1 MNANKIWMMLLGASM
16 TVGLGACSQDN
27 PWENSSDAE
36 GSINLNLQASGDVK
50 EAIPAVAKNTR
61 AQETLDELYVPQ
73 PEEFRLELTKIDG
86 SWSKTYSTLSDF
98 NGEEGFKVGAY
109 TLKATYGSLEEEGFE
124 KPCFAGETQFTVLE
138 GRTVDAEIV
147 ASLANTMVSVDYTE
161 AFKNYFLA
169 YSANVHSNGGDFVTF
184 EQTETRP
191 AFVAPGDVAVGLTLT
206 RPDGKTASVQPCSF
220 AAVARHHYH
229 ITFDV
234 NNGEVGAAQLEVIF
248 DDTLTEENVF
258 VDLTEEL
265 FTTSAPTV
273 TAVGFESGITVE
285 VLNGEASTT
294 PLKFNVIAGG
304 QLKEATLVVNS
315 DNGYRPAFG
324 SEINLIGADAT
335 YQQLIK
341 SAGIDAKGFFRN
353 PDVMAVLDI
362 TGFSKTLPKGNYTI
376 SLVAKDQLDRVCE
389 PVSVNLTVKALEFTP
404 AESTTIPFGSTE
416 ATIEVAFNGSNPA
429 DITFQA
435 MDDNGNYVNAPVT
448 KTVEITRTSRAVVTK
463 SYAYTMTLPQT
474 ERKEIK
480 VKVLYK
486 GTEKGI
492 VTVTVTDPVY
502 EVAHD
507 AYATKADFKFA
518 ASDASMSNLL
528 AGMAKI
534 TLTGPKAS
542 KAKLVRHKSGKRR
555 AAGDS
560 DIKTLTGLVPNSQYT
575 ATISILSG
583 GETKTV
589 TFTTEAATNVPN
601 GDFSQTTQ
609 TINRTGVQIGGKW
622 HSTLLG
628 SHTNSTSVTAFE
640 PNGWASINQKTAYA
654 NASNINS
661 WYFVRSTYV
670 ENGETT
676 VRSVGYSHSGKT
688 ISETG
693 SAGNSTYYNTNSPAD
708 ADLTKVSG
716 ELFLGSYSFNGN
728 ESRTNGIT
736 FGSRPSSLEF
746 QYRYAPIASEKG
758 SATVRVLD
766 GSGNVIA
773 SGSLDLTQATGMTKG
788 TINLS
793 GYPFKAKASKLE
805 IAFRSTKKNTV
816 RVNIPTGRALDEGGL
831 GLKDNTVAANQ
842 SKAVATGS
850 VLTIDNVKLN
860 Y

>member
-1 MNANKIWMMLLGASM
+1 MNANKICMMLCGVSLA
-16 TVGLGACSQDN
+16 TGLVACSQDN
-27 PWENSSDAE
+27 PWDSPSDAE
-36 GSINLNLQASGDVK
+36 GSINLNLHANGDVQ
-50 EAIPAVAKNTR
+50 EAVPAVEKNTR
-61 AQETLDELYVPQ
+61 AEEQVDPLYVPQ
-73 PEEFRLELTKIDG
+73 AEEFKLELSKIDG
-86 SWSKTYSTLSDF
+86 SWSKTYGNLSAF

-109 TLKATYGSLEEEGFE
+109 NLKATYGTLEEEGFE
-124 KPCFAGETQFTVLE
+124 KPYFAGETQFTVLE
-138 GRTVDAEIV
+138 GRTVDAQIV
-147 ASLANTMVSVDYTE
+147 ATLANTMVSVDYTE

-169 YSANVHSNGGDFVTF
+169 YSANVHSNGGAFVTF
-184 EQTETRP
+184 EQSETRP
-191 AFVAPGDVAVGLTLT
+191 AFIRPGDVAVGLTLT
-206 RPDGKTASVQPCSF
+206 RPDGKTANVQPCTF
-220 AAVARHHYH
+220 AAVERHHYH

-273 TAVGFESGITVE
+273 TAVGFESGSTVE

-389 PVSVNLTVKALEFTP
+389 PLSVNLAVKALEFTP
-404 AESTTIPFGSTE
+404 TESTTIPFGSTE

-463 SYAYTMTLPQT
+463 SYAYTVTLPQT

-492 VTVTVTDPVY
+492 VTVTVNEPAY
-502 EVAHD
+502 EVEHD

-609 TINRTGVQIGGKW
+609 TINRSGVQSGGEFRNTATVWK
-622 HSTLLG
+622 HNT
-628 SHTNSTSVTAFE
+628 TSVTASE
-640 PNGWASINQKTAYA
+640 PNGWACINQKTAYA
-654 NASNINS
+654 NASNMNT

-688 ISETG
+688 IERS
-693 SAGNSTYYNTNSPAD
+693 GNIANSIYYNTNAPAD

-728 ESRTNGIT
+728 ESRTDGIS

-746 QYRYAPIASEKG
+746 QYRYAPVGSETG

-773 SGSLDLTQATGMTKG
+773 SGSLELTRATEMTKG
-788 TINLS
+788 TVNLT
-793 GYPFKAKASKLE
+793 YPFNSKASKLE
-805 IAFRSTKKNTV
+805 IAFRSTKGDTV
-816 RVNIPTGRALDEGGL
+816 TVNIPTGSALDDGATYGNRDL
-831 GLKDNTVAANQ
+831 GANQ